1 MTFKPK
7 QENTMNKPF
16 VLRTA
21 TLTAALIAGL
31 LAGCGGDKPE
41 TLIASGKEYLAKNDS
56 KAAVI
61 QFKNA
66 LQQNPNLGEA
76 RFLLGKALLEGGD
89 ARGAEVELRKAF
101 DLNYAPELTV
111 PVLVNAMLA
120 QGQAK
125 KVIDEFAGAKF
136 SGEAAA
142 SLKTSLSQSYRTLG
156 NPEAAQTSIEAAL
169 AAKPDYVPAIMADAR
184 AKAAKGNVDDALLIV
199 DSVLGKAPV
208 DPDALMFKGTLLAFK
223 GNQAGA
229 MELYNKAVQSKPDYL
244 PAHIAMVSVLMQK
257 GAYDD
262 AEKQLEVMKKIAPS
276 NLQTLYLEAQLA
288 YQRKNFKLA
297 RELSQQLIKASPNNP
312 LFLQLAGAS
321 EYQLGSYV
329 QAESFLNKALQQAP
343 ELPLARI
350 LVVSNYLRNGQPA
363 KALSTLQPVMDKIDK
378 DPSMLA
384 LAGQAYLQSGDPK
397 KAEEYFA
404 KASKLDPD
412 NASRRTSL
420 ALAQMAQGDVANA
433 TSELER
439 LSGED
444 KGISAD
450 RALIATYLQRNQLDK
465 ALAAIDVLQK
475 KQPDNPATYNLRARV
490 LLAKKDTAGARN
502 NLEKALALNPAYIP
516 AVAALASLDMV
527 DNKPADARMRF
538 EAVLAKDPKN
548 SAALL
553 SLAKLTAATGGNLED
568 ALALINKAVKENPS
582 ETAPRIALIE
592 FYLARKDAK
601 KAAATAQ
608 DALAAIPD
616 KVELVNAAGAAQ
628 FLSGDVNQ
636 ALATYAKLATLQPT
650 SPLAYL
656 RIAEIQSTQ
665 KNTDEA
671 VKNLRKALEIRPN
684 LLEAQQKL
692 ILVYLAAGNSKDALA
707 VARDVEKQRPREAV
721 GYVLEGDIQ
730 ASQKRWPEAGAA
742 YRSGLK
748 QAPSTELVVRLHK
761 TLLASQNATEADKT
775 ASDWIKAHPK
785 DVVFRLYLGDVAT
798 ARKDYPAAIQHYRSV
813 VDQQPENA
821 LALNNLAWA
830 AGQMKSPKAIE
841 YAEKANKLAPNQPAL
856 MDTLAMLMAD
866 KGDTA
871 GAITLLR
878 KALEISP
885 QAAPLRLNLA
895 RVLISAGKK
904 DEARSEL
911 DTLAKLGDKFPEQ
924 NEVTRLQKS
933 L

>member
-1 MTFKPK
+1 MK
-7 QENTMNKPF
+7 KPF

-31 LAGCGGDKPE
+31 LAGCGGDNPE
-41 TLIASGKEYLAKNDS
+41 TLIASGKEFLAKKDN

-76 RFLLGKALLEGGD
+76 RFLLGKALLEGED
-89 ARGAEVELRKAF
+89 TRGAEVELRKAL

-125 KVIDEFAGAKF
+125 KVIDEFAGTKL

-142 SLKTSLSQSYRTLG
+142 SLKTSLSQAYRTLG
-156 NPEAAQTSIEAAL
+156 NPEAAQMAIEAAL
-169 AAKPDYVPAIMADAR
+169 AAKPDYVPAIMSDAR
-184 AKAAKGNVDDALLIV
+184 AKAAKGNVDGALSIV
-199 DSVLGKAPV
+199 DSVLGKAPG

-244 PAHIAMVSVLMQK
+244 PAHTVIFSVLMQN

-262 AEKQLEVMKKIAPS
+262 AEKRLEVIKKIAPS
-276 NLQTLYLEAQLA
+276 NLQTVYLEAQLA
-288 YQRKNFKLA
+288 YQRKNFNLA
-297 RELSQQLIKASPNNP
+297 RDLSQQLIKASPNNP

-321 EYQLGSYV
+321 EYQLGSYI

-350 LVVSNYLRNGQPA
+350 LMVSNYLRNAQPA

-490 LLAKKDTAGARN
+490 LLAKKDTAGARI
-502 NLEKALALNPAYIP
+502 NLERALALNPTYIP

-527 DNKPADARMRF
+527 ENKPAEARMRF

-582 ETAPRIALIE
+582 EIGPRLELIE
-592 FYLARKDAK
+592 FYLARQDAK
-601 KAAATAQ
+601 KAAAIAH

-616 KVELVNAAGAAQ
+616 KAELLNAAGVAQ

-636 ALATYAKLATLQPT
+636 ALATYAKLATLQPA

-656 RIAEIQSTQ
+656 RIAEIQSAQ

-707 VARDVEKQRPREAV
+707 VARNVEKQRPSEAV

-730 ASQKRWPEAGAA
+730 ASQKRWPEAASA

-748 QAPSTELVVRLHK
+748 QAPSTELAIRLNK

-775 ASDWIKAHPK
+775 ANDWIKAHPK
-785 DVVFRLYLGDVAT
+785 DVAFRLYLGEAAT

-813 VDQQPENA
+813 VDQQPENVV
-821 LALNNLAWA
+821 ALNNLAWV
-830 AGQMKSPKAIE
+830 AGQTKSPKAIE
-841 YAEKANKLAPNQPAL
+841 YAEKANKLAPNQPGL

-924 NEVTRLQKS
+924 AEVTRLQKS